1 VKKRALV
8 RTGLSAAA
16 TVVAL
21 AIVVPVSVALATFAG
36 LEPRH
41 WTGVA
46 LVGLELPGV
55 RPDIVVPPESA
66 SILLHSAAV
75 QDDHDTGD
83 LAPSYWDANSGQVV
97 LAAVTDAGVAERRNL
112 GESSGTP
119 YRIEFRPNSA
129 RELYATMHAAVPT
142 SDRSA
147 HMSKVDAERN
157 RVVLH
162 VDRLGHPLFAELAR
176 GFGGEKV
183 AVVAAPFAPLVYIG
197 ERPAD
202 EPSWWSRSDPPGTW
216 LTLATGF
223 PWYLASSMAVA
234 ALFWLMLL
242 LRRHQPDVARQLSAS
257 SGQTT

>member
-1 VKKRALV
+1 MKKRALV

-21 AIVVPVSVALATFAG
+21 AVVVPVSVVLATFAG

-46 LVGLELPGV
+46 LVGVELPGV
-55 RPDIVVPPESA
+55 RPDIVAPPESA

-75 QDDHDTGD
+75 QDEHDTGD

-97 LAAVTDAGVAERRNL
+97 LAAVTDAGVAQRRNL
-112 GESSGTP
+112 GESSGTA
-119 YRIEFRPNSA
+119 YRIESRPNSA
-129 RELYATMHAAVPT
+129 QQLNATMHAAVPT
-142 SDRSA
+142 ADRSA
-147 HMSKVDAERN
+147 HMSEVDARHN

-162 VDRLGHPLFAELAR
+162 VDRLGHPLFAELAT
-176 GFGGEKV
+176 GFGGERV
-183 AVVAAPFAPLVYIG
+183 AVVAAPFAPLVYID

-202 EPSWWSRSDPPGTW
+202 EPSWWSRADPPGTW

-234 ALFWLMLL
+234 ALFWLMLF
-242 LRRHQPDVARQLSAS
+242 LRGRQPKVAGPPSAS
-257 SGQTT
+257 SGRTT